1 MSITVIVTNDGYPS
15 LEKPFVAHV
24 ASNPAMRTQGKTAEE
39 AVDNLKRLIM
49 TQFKSSKGSP
59 PQRVVE
65 ITLDEMI
72 VGEVMDE

>member
-1 MSITVIVTNDGYPS
+1 
-15 LEKPFVAHV
+15 
-24 ASNPAMRTQGKTAEE
+24 
-39 AVDNLKRLIM
+39 M